1 MAHTIHDKKKL
12 QARVNRIQGQLSGL
26 GKMLEQEA
34 DCDLVLQQI
43 AAVRGAVNGLMQVV
57 IEGHL
62 HDHLVHEDDPAK
74 RAGGLDIM
82 LRVMKAYMK

>member
-1 MAHTIHDKKKL
+1 MAHTIQDKKKL

-34 DCDLVLQQI
+34 ECDLVLQQI
-43 AAVRGAVNGLMQVV
+43 AAVRGAVNGLMQIV

-62 HDHLVHEDDPAK
+62 RDHLVHEADQTQ
-74 RAGGLDIM
+74 RAAELDVM
-82 LRVMKAYMK
+82 LKVLKAYMK

>member
-1 MAHTIHDKKKL
+1 MSHTIHDKKKL

-34 DCDLVLQQI
+34 ECDTVLQQI

-62 HDHLVHEDDPAK
+62 QDHLVKEDDPAQ
-74 RAGGLDIM
+74 RAKELEVM
-82 LRVMKAYMK
+82 LKVLKAYMK

>member
-1 MAHTIHDKKKL
+1 MAHTVQDKKKL

-34 DCDLVLQQI
+34 DCDLILQQI
-43 AAVRGAVNGLMQVV
+43 AAVRGAINGLMQVV

-62 HDHLVHEDDPAK
+62 HVHLVHESDEDR
-74 RAGGLDIM
+74 RASELEIM
-82 LRVMKAYMK
+82 LKVLKAYMK